1 MSKKSKAPVHLAIEW
16 GGGEPDGI
24 LWCIY
29 DTTVADKYDTDYR
42 MWDAYTGGMLIMGI
56 ETKEEAERI
65 IREELKDHVPA
76 IVSWNSRGGIDAG

>member
-1 MSKKSKAPVHLAIEW
+1 
-16 GGGEPDGI
+16 
-24 LWCIY
+24 
-29 DTTVADKYDTDYR
+29 

-65 IREELKDHVPA
+65 IREELKDHVLA